1 MHVSAGLR
9 LNLFMASS
17 QSKWSQLSAVAA
29 SAARSVAVLEF
40 GDSYGL
46 SFIAGGRGQIVTAL
60 SVIAGERNV
69 RAEVCDGRRYEIT
82 RATAVDMRRD
92 LAVLSSAV
100 SNASGLDVSTQ
111 RLAEDGTPVL
121 AFGLSAD
128 TRRFRWATGEIECV
142 QVLGNALT
150 VYQLKGDFPSDSPG
164 GPLLSHSGELLGLIT
179 VAQTERGVS
188 PLGIPARYLGEL
200 LAQGQSLP
208 LTTLA
213 PRQSRRN
220 VPQHPMQLL
229 DGSTSRGLEQIVVAI
244 AGAIRIGA
252 PAYNQGDAATCYQV
266 YADTARKLVQSRT
279 DCPGP
284 RRALITGLERAATL
298 TDADSQAWAMR
309 DTFDGLLK
317 VIERFF
323 KENAQLSKRDA
334 PGKPDLP
341 N

>member
-1 MHVSAGLR
+1 MSAI
-9 LNLFMASS
+9 
-17 QSKWSQLSAVAA
+17 AA
-29 SAARSVAVLEF
+29 SAARSIAVLEF

-46 SFIAGGRGQIVTAL
+46 SFIAGPRGQLVTAL
-60 SVIAGERNV
+60 SVIAGERQV
-69 RAEVCDGRRYEIT
+69 RAEVSDGRRFEISK
-82 RATAVDMRRD
+82 ATAVDMRRD

-100 SNASGLDVSTQ
+100 PNTTGLDLGGQ
-111 RLAEDGTPVL
+111 RLAEDRTKVI
-121 AFGLSAD
+121 AFGLSTD
-128 TRRFRWATGEIECV
+128 TRRLRFTEGEIECV

-150 VYQLKGDFPSDSPG
+150 VYQLRGDFPNDAPG
-164 GPLLSHSGELLGLIT
+164 GPLLSLDGELLGLIT
-179 VAQTERGVS
+179 VAQTEKGVN

-200 LAQGQSLP
+200 LPQSQALP

-266 YADTARKLVQSRT
+266 YADTARRLVQSRT

-284 RRALITGLERAATL
+284 RRALMNGLERASTL
-298 TDADSQAWAMR
+298 ADPDSQAWAMR
-309 DTFDGLLK
+309 DTFDGLLS

-323 KENAQLSKRDA
+323 KSSAA
-334 PGKPDLP
+334 PAKKEQPPKPDLL